1 MVEVRVAAATSLPPD
16 VVVAAA
22 TDFSERRPEI
32 WADLDPDVFLVES
45 LGDREAVVVEGS
57 KTFGGIEA
65 RESYDWSSPGV
76 VRSRVIES
84 NVFAPG
90 SWWELRVDAADDGG
104 SRVEWTSHR
113 IPRGVKGH
121 VLTATM
127 RIVGARYLSG
137 YLRQTLAA
145 LEDPPGDR

>member
-16 VVVAAA
+16 AVVAAA

-45 LGDREAVVVEGS
+45 LGDGEAVVVEGS

-76 VRSRVIES
+76 VRSRVIDS

-90 SWWELRVDAADDGG
+90 SWWELRVSPADGGG
-104 SRVEWTSHR
+104 SRVEWTSYR
-113 IPRGVKGH
+113 IPRGAKGH
-121 VLTATM
+121 ILTATLRLM
-127 RIVGARYLSG
+127 GARYLSR
-137 YLRQTLAA
+137 YLRTTLAD
-145 LEDPPGDR
+145 LESASGHR